1 MLGERAA
8 FFFFFDLKM
17 FNIFYIPV
25 LEQFQ
30 IYGRI
35 EKTVQIPVC
44 PGLFSL
50 SLTSF
55 LTVIHLL

>member
-50 SLTSF
+50 
-55 LTVIHLL
+55 H